1 MNEMKYILEEL
12 TSVDEFKDIEEMA
25 RLTKKIQKENEQTHY
40 LPNLLH
46 MGYQG
51 FKLPDYDDYCDYIF
65 SLVNEKDAKV
75 FFARE
80 TCCSKKIIGAC
91 VGALTGKMFNGV
103 RGGRVLFFWVHPDYR
118 KSTLTNNM
126 YKKMWGWFDKEK
138 CSNVSITFKTWQE
151 DILKYFMNKG
161 YLINNVEVT
170 GPVRFLEKA

>member
-91 VGALTGKMFNGV
+91 VGALQVRCLMEFVVVGFFSFGFILIIENLHLQTICIKKCGDGLIRKNVPTSLSHLKHGKKIFSN
-103 RGGRVLFFWVHPDYR
+103 
-118 KSTLTNNM
+118 TL
-126 YKKMWGWFDKEK
+126 
-138 CSNVSITFKTWQE
+138 
-151 DILKYFMNKG
+151 
-161 YLINNVEVT
+161 
-170 GPVRFLEKA
+170 